1 MGLLGS
7 LFRSSTILGIA
18 EETLQFALKASEQT
32 HPDEYMGLL
41 RATAASE
48 LGLTEDGQLITDVLV
63 IPGTQSNSVSA
74 TMKTNMVPND
84 HQAVGSVHS
93 HPNGVLKPSTKDR
106 QSFSR
111 GSVHIII
118 GAPYQTDTWRAFDS
132 SGEPIELPVY
142 DVELPDGDD
151 LFYFNTEELR

>member
-1 MGLLGS
+1 MGLFGS

-18 EETLQFALKASEQT
+18 EETLQFAINASEQT
-32 HPDEYMGLL
+32 HPNEYMGLL

-74 TMKTNMVPND
+74 TMKTNMIPND
-84 HQAVGSVHS
+84 QRAVGSVHS
-93 HPNGVLKPSTKDR
+93 HPNGVLEPSTKDR

-111 GSVHIII
+111 GRVHIII
-118 GAPYQTDTWRAFDS
+118 GAPYQTNTWQAFDS
-132 SGEPIELPVY
+132 SGEPIELSVY
-142 DVELPDGDD
+142 DIELPEGDD
-151 LFYFNTEELR
+151 LLNFDTEELR